1 MNLFDTDARIVSF
14 NLLHTSFLLYNV
26 KVLSQRFSKGWYV
39 VRTVE
44 NIKQNPLLNFH
55 FGLDLLIFFSI
66 LKVFSFT
73 LEIYTT
79 IQYRA
84 HFHNTFVKKYPK
96 MYEK

>member
-1 MNLFDTDARIVSF
+1 MNLFDIDARIVSV

-73 LEIYTT
+73 LEIYT